1 MLKTN
6 NIFIPN
12 LNIKMYR
19 KEGDLVPVGS
29 NRFAAFSKDY
39 VHATPEELEKYF
51 PKIGPKKELKNN
63 DADKVVSPDTK
74 GLDTANVAKKL

>member
-6 NIFIPN
+6 NLFIPN
-12 LNIKMYR
+12 FNIKMYR
-19 KEGDLVPVGS
+19 KDGDLVPVGH

-51 PKIGPKKELKNN
+51 PKIVVKKESK
-63 DADKVVSPDTK
+63 DGEADKVVSSDPKSTNNTNI
-74 GLDTANVAKKL
+74 GQKL

>member
-1 MLKTN
+1 MDRGV
-6 NIFIPN
+6 NIELDF
-12 LNIKMYR
+12 KMYR
-19 KEGDLVPVGS
+19 KDGDLVPSGT

-63 DADKVVSPDTK
+63 DADKVVSPNPKSTDK
-74 GLDTANVAKKL
+74 PNIGQKL

>member
-6 NIFIPN
+6 NLSIPN

-19 KEGDLVPVGS
+19 KDGDLVPVGQ
-29 NRFAAFSKDY
+29 NRFAAFSKHY

-51 PKIGPKKELKNN
+51 PKIQVKKESK
-63 DADKVVSPDTK
+63 DGEADKVVSPDSK
-74 GLDTANVAKKL
+74 SANKTNVGQKL